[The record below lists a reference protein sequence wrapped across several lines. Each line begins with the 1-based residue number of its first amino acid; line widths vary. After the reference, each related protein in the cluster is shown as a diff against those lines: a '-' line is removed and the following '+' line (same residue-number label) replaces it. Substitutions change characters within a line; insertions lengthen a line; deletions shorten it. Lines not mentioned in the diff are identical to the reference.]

1 MRKFRLALVI
11 FIPVCVATFFY
22 ANIVSGGKIG
32 ALLTDY
38 IVSQGDFLVDISVT
52 NNSEKTIVT
61 GISNVNLV
69 KRDKWPYQWKV
80 VISQD
85 FDGSKY
91 PDSSYRVLYEVLP
104 GKTITFPSA
113 MYGNWNDVI
122 GLRPLSY
129 AEIPDNSGYF
139 GLTEEFVSEG
149 EGISFDVVKPTDLSS
164 SGIVKII
171 FSLDYDGY
179 GLKSSVNRAEK
190 TEIKEGFSP
199 TGGIAVDSN
208 GNIYT
213 VSVLGGFVSSV
224 SIKEGS
230 TPSLQSSAVKNAS
243 ATLDTP
249 MGVAV
254 GPDTGNI
261 YVTDFGTSKLVR
273 YDKDL
278 NKLGEWTV
286 SGTMPSAVALDHSPT
301 NPEGRR
307 EHPYVVT
314 APKSVKAALDGKFG
328 QNIEKIQWD
337 VAEGGGFV
345 NYFNVENL
353 KTALGGAAGN
363 IFSIYDIAFDSS
375 NRLHALIGGSRNFI
389 VRIGSGGVES
399 GIYSSW
405 TASPMSLAFNAS
417 DDIVLSD
424 LVKNRVLR
432 YPSDKVVWGAPTNS
446 GDFGDT
452 ASTLIVPESN
462 ISGGRVVSP
471 DVVAKDISLPIAV
484 SMPNGNIAISEV
496 GSGKVVVVNPVSPD
510 VRLLDQVIDGTNPTP
525 TPTPSSSGG
534 GCILG
539 NSPALSLLMLTP
551 LILLRR

>member
-164 SGIVKII
+164 SGIAKII

-179 GLKSSVNRAEK
+179 GLKSSVNRAK
-190 TEIKEGFSP
+190 KAEIKEGFSP

-230 TPSLQSSAVKNAS
+230 TPSLQPSAVKNAS

-249 MGVAV
+249 IGVAV

-286 SGTMPSAVALDHSPT
+286 SGTMPSAVALDHNPT

-314 APKSVKAALDGKFG
+314 APKSLKAALDGKFG

-375 NRLHALIGGSRNFI
+375 NKLHALIGGSRNFI

-405 TASPMSLAFNAS
+405 NASPMSLAFNAS

-432 YPSDKVVWGAPTNS
+432 YPSDKIVWGAPTNS

-462 ISGGRVVSP
+462 ISGSRFVSP

-484 SMPNGNIAISEV
+484 SMPNGNIAISEA

-510 VRLLDQVIDGTNPTP
+510 VRLLDQVIDGANPTP

-539 NSPALSLLMLTP
+539 NSPAMSLLMIIP
-551 LILLRR
+551 LLLLKR